1 MKGTFVLR
9 RIYGVGLLA
18 AALSLGALP
27 SAAEG
32 EGDNVEVPV
41 LGTFTYPHFG
51 KADGTPINGA
61 VHGVRRVPGGTA
73 VFYSVATGSDSGEQL
88 RPNMA
93 FEPGVS
99 PYKLAQA
106 ARVVVS
112 DPSSKKAYRPLV
124 VEGSGGLVSE
134 FIKLDGSPGDYQI
147 VYAVLPE
154 LPASTRTVD
163 LQFEWGV
170 SVTGVPVKDGL
181 LGQEVPSDVVPLGEG
196 WPVLPD
202 EQLILQADPA
212 ARTFELLER
221 TSDIEQAS
229 ETTETAEEV
238 SVTLAADFFFD
249 SAEWTLSKKGI
260 AKVEKIA
267 AEIAERGVSEV
278 VVTGYTDSV
287 PDQNIGNPELSK
299 RRAQTVAK
307 LLEKGAPGVNI
318 KAEGRGEADP
328 VASNSTDEGRAQNRR
343 VTVDYEVNQ

>member
-1 MKGTFVLR
+1 MLK

-51 KADGTPINGA
+51 KASGTPIVGA

-73 VFYSVATGSDSGEQL
+73 VFYSVATRSDSGEGISSN
-88 RPNMA
+88 RA
-93 FEPGVS
+93 FEPRSS
-99 PYKLAQA
+99 PYKIGQA
-106 ARVVVS
+106 ARVEMS
-112 DPSSKKAYRPLV
+112 DPATLKAYRPLV
-124 VEGSGGLVSE
+124 VDGSGGLVSE
-134 FIKLDGSPGDYQI
+134 VNRLDGGPGDFQI
-147 VYAVLPE
+147 VYALLPE
-154 LPASTRTVD
+154 LPASTTTVD

-170 SVTGVPVKDGL
+170 SVTGVPVEDGL
-181 LGQEVPSDVVPLGEG
+181 LGSEVEADVVPLGDG
-196 WPVLPD
+196 WPTLPD
-202 EQLILQADPA
+202 EGLISEAEPA
-212 ARTFELLER
+212 VSTFELMER
-221 TSDIEQAS
+221 TSDIERAS
-229 ETTETAEEV
+229 ETSQTAEEV

-249 SAEWTLSKKGI
+249 SAEWKLSAQGVK
-260 AKVEKIA
+260 KVEKIA
-267 AEIAERGVSEV
+267 KEIAERGGSEV

-307 LLEKGAPGVNI
+307 LLEEGAPGVNI